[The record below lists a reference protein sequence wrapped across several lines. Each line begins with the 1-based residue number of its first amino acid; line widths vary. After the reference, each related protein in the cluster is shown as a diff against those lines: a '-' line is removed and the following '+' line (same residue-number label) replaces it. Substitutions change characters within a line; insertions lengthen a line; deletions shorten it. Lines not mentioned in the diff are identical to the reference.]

1 MMRNALETAH
11 RRAIRR
17 EWSNRGMSLL
27 FNLELTLLAGL
38 AGFIVKSWLVFLGA
52 FMLMMWLRRYPVFC
66 LIMCFLFTA
75 NWTFGAWSLSYFDD
89 GWSIRTL
96 TLSVF
101 AFAIFGWLHW
111 RGLDELNDI
120 YAR

>member
-1 MMRNALETAH
+1 MNSRALETAQ
-11 RRAIRR
+11 RRAIRC

-27 FNLELTLLAGL
+27 FNFELTWLAGL
-38 AGFIVKSWLVFLGA
+38 AGFAMKSWLVFLGA
-52 FMLMMWLRRYPVFC
+52 FTVMMWLRRFPIFC
-66 LIMCFLFTA
+66 LAMCVLFTA
-75 NWTFGAWSLSYFDD
+75 NWVFGTWGLSYFDN
-89 GWSIRTL
+89 GWSMRTI

-101 AFAIFGWLHW
+101 TFVIVGWLHW

>member
-1 MMRNALETAH
+1 MRIMLEASH

-27 FNLELTLLAGL
+27 FNFELTWLAGL
-38 AGFIVKSWLVFLGA
+38 VGFTVKSWLVFLGA
-52 FMLMMWLRRYPVFC
+52 FMLMMWLRRYPIFC
-66 LIMCFLFTA
+66 LAMCVLFTA
-75 NWTFGAWSLSYFDD
+75 NWVFGAWGLSYFDN
-89 GWSIRTL
+89 GWSIRTI

-101 AFAIFGWLHW
+101 AFVVFGWLHW